1 MSKIWT
7 VAIAEYVLAVK
18 TKAFV
23 ISVILMPILMG
34 GMIALKPL
42 LENNRDISDQ
52 KIAVVDRS
60 GGELVAALATAAEK
74 RNAEGIR
81 EKSSGEQ
88 IHPRYLVEAPD
99 AATLAGKSD
108 PEIQLALADRVRNGE
123 LHAYLWIE
131 SGVIE
136 AAPTAKASF
145 HARSTSGDLR
155 QWLGAQLTENV
166 QRKRFEGEE
175 LDALKK
181 KLAPVAVV
189 PQELAVRTAEG
200 TIQVGVVDTKGM
212 QTGVGVGLGMLLFM
226 LIMSGAPRQLNCVV
240 EEKMNRVSEVLLGSV
255 PPFDL
260 MMGKLISSVGVSLTL
275 GVLYVA
281 GGYGVLNHF
290 DLGALLDP
298 QLFVW
303 FTLYTIAGVFL
314 FGSLFTAIGAAC
326 NDLNDA
332 QSLIT
337 PVMLVVML
345 PMFVW
350 PQVIEEPNSSFAM
363 IASLVPFATPMLM
376 VTRQAIPPGPLNAW
390 EPYLGLALC
399 VAMAIFC
406 VFAAGRI
413 FRVGLLS
420 HGQAPKLTQLVKWV
434 FKS

>member
-7 VAIAEYVLAVK
+7 VTVAEYVLAVK

-23 ISVILMPILMG
+23 ISVVLMPILMG

-42 LENNRDISDQ
+42 LENNRDIQDQ
-52 KIAVVDRS
+52 KIAVIDRS
-60 GGELVAALATAAEK
+60 ESALGTALSNSAEQ
-74 RNAEGIR
+74 RNKEKIR
-81 EKSSGEQ
+81 DANGEQ
-88 IHPRYLVEAPD
+88 IFPRYLIELPD
-99 AATLAGKSD
+99 AESFASQSD
-108 PEIQLALADRVRNGE
+108 PEIQLALSDRVRKGD
-123 LHAYLWIE
+123 LHAYVWIQKGIVE
-131 SGVIE
+131 VDPQ
-136 AAPTAKASF
+136 ALVSF
-145 HARSTSGDLR
+145 HARSTSSDLR
-155 QWLGAQLTENV
+155 NWIAGVLTETA

-189 PQELAVRTAEG
+189 PQELAELSSDG
-200 TIQVGVVDTKGM
+200 TIKVGVVDTKGK
-212 QTGVGVGLGMLLFM
+212 QTAVGIGLGILLFM

-275 GVLYVA
+275 GLLYVA
-281 GGYGVLNHF
+281 GSYAVLQHF
-290 DLGALLDP
+290 DLSGLLDP

-303 FTLYTIAGVFL
+303 FTLFTIVGVFL
-314 FGSLFTAIGAAC
+314 FGALFVAIGAAC

-332 QSLIT
+332 QALIT

-350 PQVIEEPNSSFAM
+350 PQVIQEPNSNFAM

-376 VTRQAIPPGPLNAW
+376 VTRQAIPPGPMHAW
-390 EPYLGLALC
+390 EPFLGLALC
-399 VAMAIFC
+399 IAMAIFC
-406 VFAAGRI
+406 VFAAGRV
-413 FRVGLLS
+413 FRIGLLS
-420 HGQAPKLTQLVKWV
+420 HGQAPKFSQLIRWI